1 MASGQERNLSPKQ
14 QATVAALLRCAT
26 IDEAA
31 AEAGAPVRTLRHWRA
46 SDPAFPGA
54 LRAEQRHALAHAAAR
69 LTGLTARA
77 ITTFS
82 MSLGGMWPARSTCGG
97 LATALVNSTVTFKAG
112 GEFPSAPVAYPFWR
126 LQNDGVWI
134 VTS

>member
-1 MASGQERNLSPKQ
+1 
-14 QATVAALLRCAT
+14 
-26 IDEAA
+26 
-31 AEAGAPVRTLRHWRA
+31 
-46 SDPAFPGA
+46 
-54 LRAEQRHALAHAAAR
+54 LAHAAAR

-126 LQNDGVWI
+126 LQNDGVWV
-134 VTS
+134 VTSTAPRPARQSNTDPPKGALPGKDPPKRGQQDRWWCPTFVARKGTLTTPR